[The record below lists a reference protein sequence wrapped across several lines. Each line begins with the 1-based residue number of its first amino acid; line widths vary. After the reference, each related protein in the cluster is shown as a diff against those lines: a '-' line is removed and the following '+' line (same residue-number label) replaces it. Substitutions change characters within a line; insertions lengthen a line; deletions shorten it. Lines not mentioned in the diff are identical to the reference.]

1 MIKAFID
8 TNILLDILLER
19 EGYKDAAAILLCQ
32 KEQKCSLYLSSLTM
46 ANIAYILRKK
56 FKGVELYNALN
67 RLKAFFKIVDLT
79 ALNVESALELQ
90 ANDFE
95 DALQY
100 FSATNVQADVI
111 VTRNEKDFY
120 FSNIKI
126 VSPRLFIENIIDV
139 NPL

>member
-19 EGYKDAAAILLCQ
+19 EGSKDGVAILLCQ
-32 KEQKCSLYLSSLTM
+32 KEQKCSLYLSSLTI

-67 RLKAFFKIVDLT
+67 RLKAFFEIVDLT

-100 FSATNVQADVI
+100 FSATNVKADVI
-111 VTRNEKDFY
+111 VTRNEKDFD

-126 VSPRLFIENIIDV
+126 VSPKFFIENIIDV
-139 NPL
+139 NPF